1 MGQVPAEMIMS
12 NKSSDSEEQV
22 RNVQDAKNDQPN
34 SQDSNQK
41 GQNVSDKASIQQ

>member
-1 MGQVPAEMIMS
+1 MGQVPADMIMS
-12 NKSSDSEEQV
+12 NKSSDSEEQA

-41 GQNVSDKASIQQ
+41 GQYVSNETSFQQ